1 MEGRSLAE
9 GSGTSLQGATRS
21 AGVTGHSSASQGN
34 INRLTLTSTG
44 VTDVNGLQLGDRI
57 SNGRHYTVLAASLKD
72 MTLKKGTQL
81 VMKVVA
87 Q

>member
-44 VTDVNGLQLGDRI
+44 VTDVNGLQLGEKI
-57 SNGRHYTVLAASLKD
+57 SNGHYTVLAASLKD